1 MRRSFYVVPILLLG
15 VLPPA
20 GAQENPSLSSAK
32 SALDALDYEAAIV
45 NGESALSQRLS
56 GDELVEAYELLGFA
70 YGALDSTR
78 KAVEMFANL
87 IFLAPDREPDPLQVS
102 PRITSLYASALGQ
115 VLVVRKVRVDSASFI
130 AGEGRVPVRFDLSRP
145 ATAVTR
151 MAGND
156 LDIQIDSALV
166 AGQGGVL
173 WSPVR
178 EDGTP
183 VPPGRYQLIIEASA
197 RRDRYSAQ
205 VLVEVRHGTVDT
217 LPHLTSVPGY
227 TPQAESEIPG
237 RDWKPLGLAALYTA
251 VASGASLALENTG
264 LASPP
269 RKEIGAVSFAVL
281 VTGFVMSLKK
291 PDPRPIPSGILY
303 NQLLQEELE
312 RRNAD
317 IAGQN
322 ERRRRQV
329 LVTVVP
335 VDGGGP

>member
-1 MRRSFYVVPILLLG
+1 MQRSLRVVPIFCLG
-15 VLPPA
+15 VLQTA

-32 SALDALDYEAAIV
+32 SAYAALDYEAAIAS
-45 NGESALSQRLS
+45 GQSALSQRLS
-56 GDELVEAYELLGFA
+56 AGELIEAYELLGFA

-78 KAVEMFANL
+78 RAVEAFSNL
-87 IFLAPDREPDPLQVS
+87 IFLAPDREPDVQLVS

-115 VLVVRKVRVDSASFI
+115 VLVIRKVRVDSASFI

-151 MAGND
+151 VVGND
-156 LDIQIDSALV
+156 LDVQIDSAPV

-183 VPPGRYQLIIEASA
+183 IPPGQYQLIIEANA
-197 RRDRYSAQ
+197 RRDQYSAQ

-227 TPQAESEIPG
+227 TPQEEWETPG
-237 RDWKPLGLAALYTA
+237 RDWKPLGMAVLYTA
-251 VASGASLALENTG
+251 IASGASLALENTG
-264 LASPP
+264 LGSPS

-303 NQLLQEELE
+303 NQLLREELE
-312 RRNAD
+312 RRND
-317 IAGQN
+317 EIARQN
-322 ERRRRQV
+322 ELRRRQV
-329 LVTVVP
+329 LLTVVP

>member
-1 MRRSFYVVPILLLG
+1 MRRSLRVVPILLLG
-15 VLPPA
+15 VTSVA
-20 GAQENPSLSSAK
+20 AAQENATVASAK
-32 SALDALDYEAAIV
+32 SAYDALDYEGAIAS
-45 NGESALSQRLS
+45 GENALTQRLS
-56 GDELVEAYELLGFA
+56 NEELIEVYELLGYA

-78 KAVEMFANL
+78 KAVDAFANL
-87 IFLAPDREPDPLQVS
+87 IYLAPDREPDPQRVS
-102 PRITSLYASALGQ
+102 PRITTLYGSALGQ
-115 VLVVRKVRVDSASFI
+115 VLVIRKVRVDSASFI
-130 AGEGRVPVRFDLSRP
+130 AGQGRVPLRFDLTRP

-151 MAGND
+151 VAGND
-156 LDIQIDSALV
+156 VNIQIDSAPV
-166 AGQGGVL
+166 AAQGGVL
-173 WSPVR
+173 WSPLLD
-178 EDGTP
+178 DGTP

-197 RRDRYSAQ
+197 RRDQYSAQ
-205 VLVEVRHGTVDT
+205 AQVEVRHGSVDT

-227 TPQAESEIPG
+227 TPQAESETPG

-251 VASGASLALENTG
+251 IASGASLALENTG

-291 PDPRPIPSGILY
+291 PDPRPVPAGILY

-312 RRNAD
+312 RRNTE
-317 IAGQN
+317 IAQQN